1 MSDNEF
7 NTILI
12 VDDEN
17 EILNSLNDLF
27 IDNYNVLTASSGSE
41 AIEVCS
47 KTHTIAAIIMDIK
60 MASMDGIVTAQN
72 IKKEYP
78 DINIIFH
85 TGFAGEYDESA
96 LDRIEKPFEYVQ
108 KGKNIPKL
116 VRSVRNAVELFNL
129 QKDNNM
135 LIKNAEI
142 NFGMIG
148 RSDLM
153 QKVFKDIIKVSRSG
167 QKVMILGETG
177 TGKELVARAVHSLSN
192 RCDNVLA
199 ILNCNHKNSDLIE
212 AELFGNTKG
221 AFTGADQERLGIFE
235 YADQGTVFLDEIGD
249 LDITSQAKILRVV
262 EYGEFQKLGDPK
274 TIKTDVRLICA
285 THMDLEKLVEEGKF
299 RQDLYYRLKGLSI
312 ILPPLRERKID
323 IEFLVKRFVNR
334 FTIDRGE
341 SPRIFDSSAMKELIN
356 YDWLGNVRQ
365 LSDAVET
372 LITLTESGLI
382 TSDDVSE
389 YLNNSTSTYSSS
401 NRMLSARLL
410 ETEKTIIIKTLVD
423 TKYNVAAAARIL
435 GIDNS
440 TLHKKL
446 KKFKIHIESIRI

>member
-299 RQDLYYRLKGLSI
+299 FHFYVNLGRIYI
-312 ILPPLRERKID
+312 ID
-323 IEFLVKRFVNR
+323 
-334 FTIDRGE
+334 
-341 SPRIFDSSAMKELIN
+341 
-356 YDWLGNVRQ
+356 
-365 LSDAVET
+365 
-372 LITLTESGLI
+372 
-382 TSDDVSE
+382 
-389 YLNNSTSTYSSS
+389 
-401 NRMLSARLL
+401 
-410 ETEKTIIIKTLVD
+410 
-423 TKYNVAAAARIL
+423 
-435 GIDNS
+435 
-440 TLHKKL
+440 
-446 KKFKIHIESIRI
+446 

>member
-1 MSDNEF
+1 
-7 NTILI
+7 
-12 VDDEN
+12 
-17 EILNSLNDLF
+17 
-27 IDNYNVLTASSGSE
+27 
-41 AIEVCS
+41 
-47 KTHTIAAIIMDIK
+47 
-60 MASMDGIVTAQN
+60 
-72 IKKEYP
+72 
-78 DINIIFH
+78 
-85 TGFAGEYDESA
+85 
-96 LDRIEKPFEYVQ
+96 
-108 KGKNIPKL
+108 
-116 VRSVRNAVELFNL
+116 
-129 QKDNNM
+129 
-135 LIKNAEI
+135 
-142 NFGMIG
+142 
-148 RSDLM
+148 
-153 QKVFKDIIKVSRSG
+153 
-167 QKVMILGETG
+167 
-177 TGKELVARAVHSLSN
+177 
-192 RCDNVLA
+192 
-199 ILNCNHKNSDLIE
+199 
-212 AELFGNTKG
+212 
-221 AFTGADQERLGIFE
+221 
-235 YADQGTVFLDEIGD
+235 
-249 LDITSQAKILRVV
+249 
-262 EYGEFQKLGDPK
+262 
-274 TIKTDVRLICA
+274 
-285 THMDLEKLVEEGKF
+285 
-299 RQDLYYRLKGLSI
+299 
-312 ILPPLRERKID
+312 LPPLRERKID